1 MPFKLPYLGLKLK
14 LNTVRMTSR
23 SAVWP
28 LCDLNLRAAL
38 AACPDRQRG
47 PMRLNKL
54 THHGSAMIC
63 MII

>member
-38 AACPDRQRG
+38 AS
-47 PMRLNKL
+47 RLAL
-54 THHGSAMIC
+54 TDNADQ
-63 MII
+63 